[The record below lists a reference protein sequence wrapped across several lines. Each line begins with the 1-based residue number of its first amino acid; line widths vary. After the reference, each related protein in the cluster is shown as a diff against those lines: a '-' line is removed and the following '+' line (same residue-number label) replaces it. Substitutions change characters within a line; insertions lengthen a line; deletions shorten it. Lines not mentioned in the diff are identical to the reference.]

1 MKCFKCKYYEAGSM
15 SNQCTLLKWENQ
27 RTTDDC
33 EYVNDDGTVNEKE
46 FNKYANET
54 GIKQKTSTPSGIKNL
69 QERSCVGYELS

>member
-54 GIKQKTSTPSGIKNL
+54 GI
-69 QERSCVGYELS
+69 